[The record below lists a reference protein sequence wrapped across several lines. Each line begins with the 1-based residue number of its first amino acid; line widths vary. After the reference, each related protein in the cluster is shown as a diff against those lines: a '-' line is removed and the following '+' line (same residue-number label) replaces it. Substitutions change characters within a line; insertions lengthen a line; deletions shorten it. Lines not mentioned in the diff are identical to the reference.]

1 MALWRHPYTYGCD
14 VTGLGLTSDTICNFS
29 VLGDTRALLVKTDSN
44 GILKVS
50 QLSNDHTID
59 MEGEQQRLASLG
71 LDVEK
76 LYQLRKMGTS
86 DCTRCIGDFHTKGGY
101 KDIDILR

>member
-1 MALWRHPYTYGCD
+1 MALLISFCD
-14 VTGLGLTSDTICNFS
+14 SFINANCSFVS
-29 VLGDTRALLVKTDSN
+29 LGDTRALLVKTDSN

-59 MEGEQQRLASLG
+59 NEGEQQRLASLG
-71 LDVEK
+71 LDVDK

-86 DCTRCIGDFHTKGGY
+86 DCTRCIGNFHIKGGY